1 MNTDDGGGEGGGG
14 EKITLMASVSLL
26 VAFSVWLEACLRP
39 FNPSLACAIA
49 CLSARS
55 FICQPEK
62 KDGNVNDKE
71 RKDTLKQILLTCFP
85 QTKMTH
91 LCISTKPCSCSRPW
105 SCTETAII
113 VYLRNTAKVRILI
126 LKLLG
131 IAHSP
136 KACRTTAS

>member
-1 MNTDDGGGEGGGG
+1 MYPLFVFSYHLEVVLVLAYNALIFHINNGN
-14 EKITLMASVSLL
+14 AACSVDAE
-26 VAFSVWLEACLRP
+26 AFHQLAHTMVCL
-39 FNPSLACAIA
+39 AVHY
-49 CLSARS
+49 